1 MNNLLTLK
9 LKTLKEFQE
18 KYPTSH
24 VGGSIGL
31 YLRGI
36 DLKRDLSKSD
46 LDITIDELIEET
58 DSFYLLDS
66 SSDDFDYTIKKHT
79 DSGSYIKM
87 DIRICPEPS
96 FDVIYFEGAYYNV
109 SKYRDIIFWKTKYA
123 NKDISKHKDDLE
135 TIKTGV
141 RPLETPTQT
150 PRPNYIVDDLLF

>member
-66 SSDDFDYTIKKHT
+66 SSDDFDYTIEKHT
-79 DSGSYIKM
+79 DNGSCIKM

-96 FDVIYFEGAYYNV
+96 FDVIEFEGVNYNV
-109 SKYRDIIFWKTKYA
+109 SKYRDIIYWKTKYA
-123 NKDISKHKDDLE
+123 NKDTQKHKDDLE

-141 RPLETPTQT
+141 RPLETS
-150 PRPNYIVDDLLF
+150 RPNYIVDELLF